1 MAAAL
6 AFACHPA
13 AALGQSVPAEAPPAA
28 QAQAYRSGIDLV
40 SLTVTVTDGS
50 NRYVTDLDSGD
61 FTVFED
67 GVRQDVGVFSRT
79 SLSLSVAL
87 LLDSSASMEERMS
100 VARTAALGFVASL
113 RPQDEVQLIDFDSRV
128 RVVAPF
134 TTSRPD
140 LERAVRSVEAG
151 GSTALYTAIY
161 VALRE
166 MAKTE
171 ARSVEA
177 QRRQAIIVLSDGEDT
192 TSLVSYDAVLDL
204 ARRSDTV
211 IYAIGIDA
219 RSAGRGKGF
228 NEAAFVLRELTA
240 QTGGQ
245 AFFPERLDELP
256 AIYAHISRELSSQY
270 LLGYVSSNSRRDGE
284 WRRVSVRVSRPGAA
298 ARTRS
303 GYYAPAR

>member
-177 QRRQAIIVLSDGEDT
+177 QRRQAIIVLSD
-192 TSLVSYDAVLDL
+192 
-204 ARRSDTV
+204 
-211 IYAIGIDA
+211 
-219 RSAGRGKGF
+219 
-228 NEAAFVLRELTA
+228 
-240 QTGGQ
+240 
-245 AFFPERLDELP
+245 
-256 AIYAHISRELSSQY
+256 
-270 LLGYVSSNSRRDGE
+270 
-284 WRRVSVRVSRPGAA
+284 
-298 ARTRS
+298 
-303 GYYAPAR
+303 